1 MAAKDQESFVGSLR
15 EGAIDAGGRLQE
27 AVAAMA
33 GKIEDSLEDAKYEG
47 RHMKRKVQAELVR
60 RWKAVDRVGRDNAF
74 LMALGALGVGIAVG
88 YLLGRDRD

>member
-1 MAAKDQESFVGSLR
+1 MAPKDHESFVGSLH

-27 AVAAMA
+27 AVAAA
-33 GKIEDSLEDAKYEG
+33 AAKIEDSLEKVEHEG
-47 RHMKRKVQAELVR
+47 RHLKRRVQAELVR
-60 RWKAVDRVGRDNAF
+60 RWKTVDRAGRDNAF

>member
-1 MAAKDQESFVGSLR
+1 MAAKDDESFVGSVR

-33 GKIEDSLEDAKYEG
+33 AKIEDSLEDAKHEG
-47 RHMKRKVQAELVR
+47 RHLKRKVQAELMR
-60 RWKAVDRVGRDNAF
+60 RWRTVDRVGRDNAF

-88 YLLGRDRD
+88 YLLSHDRE